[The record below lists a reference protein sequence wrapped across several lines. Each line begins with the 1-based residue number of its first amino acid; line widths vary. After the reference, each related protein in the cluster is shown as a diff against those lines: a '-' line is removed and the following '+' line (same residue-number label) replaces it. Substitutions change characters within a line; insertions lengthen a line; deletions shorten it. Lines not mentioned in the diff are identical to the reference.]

1 MWPSPTD
8 HTAAARLGLAEVWP
22 AAGGLLGSSEA
33 VAAVRV
39 VPGEE
44 VVVVEKYNLVEL
56 HTAVQGGLVEVV
68 VAEVGDLAEQ

>member
-1 MWPSPTD
+1 MPTSPSD
-8 HTAAARLGLAEVWP
+8 HTAAAWLGWAEAWP
-22 AAGGLLGSSEA
+22 AAGGLLGSSKA

-44 VVVVEKYNLVEL
+44 EEVVVEEYNLVKL
-56 HTAVQGGLVEVV
+56 HTAVQEVEVV